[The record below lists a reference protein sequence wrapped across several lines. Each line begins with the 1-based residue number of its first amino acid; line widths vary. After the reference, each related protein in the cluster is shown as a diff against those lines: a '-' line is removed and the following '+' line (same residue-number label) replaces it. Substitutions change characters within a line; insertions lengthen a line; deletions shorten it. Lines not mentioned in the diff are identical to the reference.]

1 MRQLRV
7 LAVLIVALLHGGAL
21 RAQHEHHEHAMP
33 AAPADARIGKVDFQ
47 TSCDPEVRETFN
59 EAVALLHSFWFAE
72 SRHAFEAV
80 LQADPDCAMAYWGIA
95 LTHWSNPFA
104 GVRSAEVIARGS
116 ATVARARAAG
126 GPTPREQGYI
136 EAVGML
142 FSGDD
147 PATQRQRVLDYEAAM
162 TRVADANPSDVEAQ
176 IFQAL
181 AIAQAALPTDK
192 TYARQL
198 QAGALL
204 EPLFARMPDHPGLAH
219 YIIHA
224 YDAPPLAPK
233 ALPAARAYAAIAPD
247 VPHALHMPSHTFTR
261 VGLWPDSVASNI
273 RSADVAEQHGATGE
287 VLHALDY
294 LTYAY
299 LQMGMDAQALQVVER
314 AQQLLRAGGSEAG
327 AATPMGLANP
337 FAAAAI
343 PARHALERRQWAEAA
358 QLPVVPT
365 PATPYIQA
373 MTHFARALGLARTG
387 KVAEAQTE
395 VAQLRALQA
404 REAELKDDY
413 WAGIIDIQRRAAE
426 AWVLFAQGRQD
437 EGIAL
442 MRAAAEAEDAT
453 DKAAVTPGPLAPAR
467 EILGDMLLEAGR
479 PEQALAAFEALTAR
493 EPNRFL
499 ALYGAG
505 QAAAQMGQAGRAK
518 AYYATLAQ
526 VCEGAGPER
535 PELRQAR
542 ALAAR

>member
-7 LAVLIVALLHGGAL
+7 LAVIVALLHGGVL
-21 RAQHEHHEHAMP
+21 RAQHEHHEHA
-33 AAPADARIGKVDFQ
+33 APSDTRIGKVDFQ
-47 TSCDPEVRETFN
+47 TSCRPEVRETFN

-72 SRHAFEAV
+72 SRRAFEAV
-80 LQADPDCAMAYWGIA
+80 LQADPGCAMAYWGIA

-104 GVRSAEVIARGS
+104 GVRSAQVIALGS
-116 ATVARARAAG
+116 AAIASARAVG
-126 GPTPREQGYI
+126 QPTPREQGYI
-136 EAVGML
+136 EAVGRL
-142 FSGDD
+142 FADDD

-162 TRVADANPSDVEAQ
+162 TRVADANPSDVEAR

-261 VGLWPDSVASNI
+261 VGLWRDSVASNI
-273 RSADVAEQHGATGE
+273 RSADAAEQHGATGE

-299 LQMGMDAQALQVVER
+299 LQMGMDAQAGDAVQR
-314 AQQLLRAGGSEAG
+314 AQQLLRAGGSDAG

-343 PARHALERRQWAEAA
+343 PARYALERRQWAEAA

-365 PATPYIQA
+365 PAPPYIQA

-387 KVAEAQTE
+387 RVAEARTE

-426 AWVLFAQGRQD
+426 AWVLFAQGQRD

-442 MRAAAEAEDAT
+442 MRTAAEAEDAT

-467 EILGDMLLEAGR
+467 EMLAEMLLEAGR
-479 PEQALAAFEALTAR
+479 PEQALAEFDAVIAR

-505 QAAAQMGQAGRAK
+505 QAAGRMGRSGQAKG
-518 AYYATLAQ
+518 YYTTLAE
-526 VCEGAGPER
+526 VCEGAGSER

-542 ALAAR
+542 AMAER